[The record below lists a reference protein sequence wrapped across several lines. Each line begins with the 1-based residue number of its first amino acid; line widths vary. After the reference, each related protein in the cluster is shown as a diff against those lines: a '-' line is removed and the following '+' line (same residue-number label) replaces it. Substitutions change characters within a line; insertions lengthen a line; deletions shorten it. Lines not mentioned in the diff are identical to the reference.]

1 MQRAL
6 FQQVTPIQFQ
16 SQATRVLPGNGTGA
30 QDPAVN
36 DDIYHDAGSRVRM
49 VFTVLA
55 NVVGG
60 VLLLSGL
67 FVLPHVIAGIL
78 S

>member
-1 MQRAL
+1 MQRAI

-16 SQATRVLPGNGTGA
+16 SQATRVLPGHGTGA
-30 QDPAVN
+30 QEQAVN
-36 DDIYHDAGSRVRM
+36 DDIYHDAGSQVRM
-49 VFTVLA
+49 VFTLLA

-60 VLLLSGL
+60 VLLLSGM
-67 FVLPHVIAGIL
+67 FILPHVIAGIL

>member
-6 FQQVTPIQFQ
+6 FHQVTPIQFQ
-16 SQATRVLPGNGTGA
+16 SQATRVLPGHGTGV
-30 QDPAVN
+30 QDLAVN

-49 VFTVLA
+49 VFTLLA

-60 VLLLSGL
+60 VLLLSGM
-67 FVLPHVIAGIL
+67 FILPHVIAGIL